1 MRREELIQIRCTSK
15 EKEKIRIEAEKKEM
29 SIPEYIRRK
38 ILK

>member
-1 MRREELIQIRCTSK
+1 MRREELIQIRCTAK
-15 EKEKIRIEAEKKEM
+15 EKERIRIEAEKKEM